1 MTRNTYIAIH
11 TYISDEI
18 KRQSLTPPN
27 KDDMQT
33 DAEWSEKWTF
43 EKCKCIATWIG
54 NDDFFFC
61 HREAEDEQDIH
72 NSLAENGLD
81 KFVVTACYRAHSHI
95 DTKNLTG
102 EIRNYPPWVD

>member
-1 MTRNTYIAIH
+1 
-11 TYISDEI
+11 
-18 KRQSLTPPN
+18 
-27 KDDMQT
+27 MQT

-43 EKCKCIATWIG
+43 DKCKCIATWIG

-61 HREAEDEQDIH
+61 HWEAEDEQDIH
-72 NSLAENGLD
+72 NALAENGLD